1 MPGLPGVRGR
11 ETDSSSDISRDK
23 IDDKF
28 STDMRKYPAMIDEI
42 A

>member
-1 MPGLPGVRGR
+1 MPGLPGVRGKGPDR
-11 ETDSSSDISRDK
+11 SSDIFRDK

-28 STDMRKYPAMIDEI
+28 SPHMRKHPAIMGWI